1 VEIEPMPTPKLVPSM
16 SRALP
21 LTVLLVGLAAC
32 NNHPIKPVEASGAA
46 VPLEALPLDVNR
58 KVDVL
63 LVLDN
68 SGSMGEEQANLAAN
82 FGPFIDRL
90 EAAGADYRIGITTTD
105 VGGPNCQGPASGGA
119 LQASSC
125 LDRPADFVFGQLDV
139 HQVACTAHCSLGDA
153 ELELRPSAIAGSD
166 EMLARPWIESFNG
179 VSNLPAG
186 VDPLTAFQCLA
197 PQGISGCGW
206 ESPLEAIARAIGN
219 INDESRPEH
228 GFLRDD
234 ALLAVLIVTDEVDCS
249 YRPEFE
255 DALFYSGAFW
265 SEGAEYATSAVCWN
279 AGVSCSGNP
288 LDCRPANLDENAE
301 LTDDPSLAVLH
312 PISRYL
318 DLLEGV
324 AAGKRE
330 DREVMV
336 SLIAGVPEG
345 YPDVPLVFAASD
357 DAEFQELF
365 GIAPGCTSVIDGVE
379 QTAVPPVRVLAL
391 AEAFPV
397 GERGVYSVCSPDY
410 TPAIADIVEGLTV
423 ELPPACYGACVRDL
437 DPSTDELDY
446 NCSVEQQIGEDG
458 EDLPECLEG
467 GELPEGVDACWV
479 LVSDETMAE
488 ECRVTGQNVEFRL
501 VRRFGVE
508 IPDGANVIAACEV
521 STQASIECP

>member
-1 VEIEPMPTPKLVPSM
+1 MNTSKLVSPL

-21 LTVLLVGLAAC
+21 VAALLAGLAAC
-32 NNHPIKPVEASGAA
+32 NSHPIKPVEVSGAA

-90 EAAGADYRIGITTTD
+90 EAAGADYRIAITTTD
-105 VGGPNCQGPASGGA
+105 LGGPNCDGTPTAGT

-125 LDRPADFVFGQLDV
+125 LDRPANFVFGQADV
-139 HQVACTAHCSLGDA
+139 HQVACVDHCSLTDA
-153 ELELRPSAIAGSD
+153 DLELRPSEIAGSD
-166 EMLARPWIESFNG
+166 DLLPRPWIESFNG

-186 VDPLTAFQCLA
+186 VEPLTAFQCLA

-206 ESPLEAIARAIGN
+206 ESPLEAIARTLAN
-219 INDESRPEH
+219 IADESRPEF

-249 YRPEFE
+249 FRAEHE
-255 DALFYSGAFW
+255 DALFSSGAFW
-265 SEGAEYATSAVCWN
+265 SEGAQYATSAVCWN
-279 AGVSCSGNP
+279 AGVGCSGDP
-288 LDCRPANLDENAE
+288 LDCRPTDFGADGEP
-301 LTDDPSLAVLH
+301 TDDPSAAVLH

-318 DLLEGV
+318 DLLQGV
-324 AAGKRE
+324 ADGKDP
-330 DREVMV
+330 DREVLV

-345 YPDVPLVFAASD
+345 YPDVPLTFATSD
-357 DAEFQELF
+357 DADFQELF

-379 QTAVPPVRVLAL
+379 QTAIPPVRLKLL

-397 GERGVYSVCSPDY
+397 GERGIYSVCSPDY

-423 ELPPACYGACVRDL
+423 ELPPACYGACVLDL
-437 DPSTDELDY
+437 DTSTETLDY
-446 NCSVEQQIGEDG
+446 NCKVEQQVAGDREA
-458 EDLPECLEG
+458 LPECLEG
-467 GELPEGVDACWV
+467 DELPDDADSCWV
-479 LVSDETMAE
+479 LVSGDELADA
-488 ECRVTGQNVEFRL
+488 CDVTGQNVEFKL

-508 IPDGANVIAACEV
+508 IPDGANVVAACEV
-521 STQASIECP
+521 STLGSIDCP